1 MIRRLRIKFVCINMS
16 IVTIMLIVIFA
27 VVFHITKVNLRNE
40 SFIML
45 RSAALNAPR
54 PEKPGKPG
62 KGPPDNPHKP
72 FFLIEVDHD
81 GNVVNA
87 ESSFFDISDEDFVEY
102 VAKLALEVTEKEP
115 HLGEIPEFGFRCYR
129 EIMPPVERIA
139 FDDIS
144 SEKKFL
150 KDLLKNCLMI
160 GVMSFVLFFII
171 SWNLASIVVHPVDR
185 AWDQQKQFVADASHE
200 LKTPLTV
207 IITNAEL
214 LQDTSYDE
222 EHRASFLDNIL
233 VMSKRMRQLTD
244 SLLELTRVDNGMAVG
259 ALESVDF
266 STLVNRTVL
275 RFEPVY
281 YEKGLTLTGDD
292 IEEGIVLK
300 SNAVRLRQVVG
311 ILLDNAQK
319 YSSENAEISVSLKK
333 QGSKNC
339 LLTVVNPGDAISQ
352 EDLKNIFKRFYR
364 VDKARTGSG
373 GYGLGLSIAEG
384 IVSDCGG
391 KIWAGSEDG
400 LNSFYVQFP
409 LQQ

>member
-1 MIRRLRIKFVCINMS
+1 MLRRLRIKFVCINMS

-27 VVFHITKVNLRNE
+27 VVFHITRVNLRNE

-45 RSAALNAPR
+45 RSAALNVPR
-54 PEKPGKPG
+54 PDKPG
-62 KGPPDNPHKP
+62 KGPDNPHQP
-72 FFLIEVDHD
+72 FFIIEVDHD
-81 GNVVNA
+81 GNVVSA

-102 VAKLALEVTEKEP
+102 IAKSALEVTEKEP
-115 HLGEIPEFGFRCYR
+115 HLGEISEFDLRCYR

-150 KDLLKNCLMI
+150 KDMLKNCLII
-160 GVMSFVLFFII
+160 GLVSFVLFFII

-214 LQDTSYDE
+214 LQDPSYDE
-222 EHRASFLDNIL
+222 EHRESFLDNIL

-300 SNAVRLRQVVG
+300 GNAVRLRQVVG

-333 QGSKNC
+333 QGSRHC

-364 VDKARTGSG
+364 VDKARAGSG

-384 IVSDCGG
+384 IVSDFGG
-391 KIWAGSEDG
+391 KIWAGSENG
-400 LNSFYVQFP
+400 LNSFYVQLP